1 MLSLYPGE
9 SEIHFLL
16 LLQDLETWCE
26 DGKMLKNLESDERED
41 WDEGLESEDQ
51 IHIPTRYRRG
61 MQKYSIPPFRT
72 FHSEMAKSALMF
84 TITNNMAAPADHL
97 SPPLSFPTSFPFNST

>member
-1 MLSLYPGE
+1 
-9 SEIHFLL
+9 
-16 LLQDLETWCE
+16 
-26 DGKMLKNLESDERED
+26 MLKNLESDERED
-41 WDEGLESEDQ
+41 WDEGLESGNQECQ
-51 IHIPTRYRRG
+51 ISNPIGCRLG

>member
-1 MLSLYPGE
+1 MLSLYPAE
-9 SEIHFLL
+9 SDIHFLL

-26 DGKMLKNLESDERED
+26 DGRMLKNLESDERED
-41 WDEGLESEDQ
+41 WDEGLESGNQEYQ
-51 IHIPTRYRRG
+51 IRIPKRCRRG

-97 SPPLSFPTSFPFNST
+97 SPPPFLSLLSY